1 MRRGDIRTAVLA
13 VLTEGPGH
21 GYDVMSR
28 LEAKSDGVW
37 RPSAGSVYPMLQQL
51 EDEGL
56 ATSAEQDGKRVYTI
70 TDEGVAE
77 ATRRIEESGT
87 PWQPAGDSGDGV
99 HPGRLFRSFGALGM
113 AARQVVQVGSPAQ
126 LTAALAVLDQARK
139 DLYRILGDDAS
150 PADD

>member
-21 GYDVMSR
+21 GYDIMSR
-28 LEAKSDGVW
+28 LEAKTDGVW

-56 ATSAEQDGKRVYTI
+56 ATAAEQDGKRIYTI
-70 TDEGVAE
+70 TEEGAAE
-77 ATRRIEESGT
+77 AARRIEESGM
-87 PWQPAGDSGDGV
+87 PWEPAGRFGDGV

-126 LTAALAVLDQARK
+126 LTAALAVIDQARK
-139 DLYRILGDDAS
+139 DLYRILGDDAA
-150 PADD
+150 PAGD

>member
-13 VLTEGPGH
+13 VLAEGPGH

-28 LEAKSDGVW
+28 LEAKTDGVW

-56 ATSAEQDGKRVYTI
+56 ATAAEHDGKRVYTI
-70 TDEGVAE
+70 TEEGAAE
-77 ATRRIEESGT
+77 AARRIEESGM
-87 PWQPAGDSGDGV
+87 PWEPAGQFGDGA

-113 AARQVVQVGSPAQ
+113 AARQVVQVGTPAQ
-126 LTAALAVLDQARK
+126 LTAALAVIDQARK
-139 DLYRILGDDAS
+139 DLYRILGDDAP
-150 PADD
+150 PAGD